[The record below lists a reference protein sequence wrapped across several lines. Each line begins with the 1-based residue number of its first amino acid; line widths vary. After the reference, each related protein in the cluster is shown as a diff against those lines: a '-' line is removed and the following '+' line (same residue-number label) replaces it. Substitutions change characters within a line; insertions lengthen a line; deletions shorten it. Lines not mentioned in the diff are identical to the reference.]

1 MRGRIVLLALVALL
15 VAMPLAAD
23 WAGGLQREVPLDG
36 NGNTWLVHATVNGS
50 MNGLFLLDTGASY
63 CVLAPTAARRLGVKA
78 SGENVEIRTANG
90 VVRAPV
96 IELATN
102 PEALQR
108 EVAAAR
114 ELYEGSARKLSA
126 KRKKAAQEFSRSVT
140 AAAKFRNSTSAIPRR

>member
-1 MRGRIVLLALVALL
+1 MRGRIFLLALVALL

-50 MNGLFLLDTGASY
+50 MSGLFLLDTGASY

-78 SGENVEIRTANG
+78 TGENVEIRTANG

-96 IELATN
+96 IELATVDVGGN
-102 PEALQR
+102 RARQVRAIVHPA
-108 EVAAAR
+108 VAPP
-114 ELYEGSARKLSA
+114 LDGIIGLSFLNH
-126 KRKKAAQEFSRSVT
+126 FSYGVD
-140 AAAKFRNSTSAIPRR
+140 PRRRVLRLN

>member
-50 MNGLFLLDTGASY
+50 MSGLFLLDTGASY

-96 IELATN
+96 IELATVDVGGN
-102 PEALQR
+102 RARQVRAIVHPA
-108 EVAAAR
+108 VAPP
-114 ELYEGSARKLSA
+114 LDGIIGLSFLNH
-126 KRKKAAQEFSRSVT
+126 FSYGVD
-140 AAAKFRNSTSAIPRR
+140 PRRRVLRLN

>member
-1 MRGRIVLLALVALL
+1 MRGRIFLLALVALL

-50 MNGLFLLDTGASY
+50 MSGLFLLDTGASY

-96 IELATN
+96 IELATVDVGGN
-102 PEALQR
+102 RARQVRAIVHPA
-108 EVAAAR
+108 VAPP
-114 ELYEGSARKLSA
+114 LDGIIGLSFLNH
-126 KRKKAAQEFSRSVT
+126 FSYGVD
-140 AAAKFRNSTSAIPRR
+140 PRRRVLRLN

>member
-1 MRGRIVLLALVALL
+1 MRGRIVLLALGALL

-50 MNGLFLLDTGASY
+50 MSGLFLLDTGASY

-78 SGENVEIRTANG
+78 SGESVEIRTANG

-96 IELATN
+96 IELATVDVGGN
-102 PEALQR
+102 RARQVRAIVHPA
-108 EVAAAR
+108 VAPP
-114 ELYEGSARKLSA
+114 LDGIIGLSFLNH
-126 KRKKAAQEFSRSVT
+126 FSYGVD
-140 AAAKFRNSTSAIPRR
+140 PRRRVLRLN

>member
-1 MRGRIVLLALVALL
+1 MRGRIFLLALVALL

-78 SGENVEIRTANG
+78 SGESVEIRTANG

-96 IELATN
+96 IELATVDVGGN
-102 PEALQR
+102 RARQVRAIVHPA
-108 EVAAAR
+108 VAPP
-114 ELYEGSARKLSA
+114 LDGIIGLSFLNH
-126 KRKKAAQEFSRSVT
+126 FSYGVD
-140 AAAKFRNSTSAIPRR
+140 PRRRVLRLN

>member
-78 SGENVEIRTANG
+78 SGESVEIRTANG

-96 IELATN
+96 IELATVDVGGN
-102 PEALQR
+102 RARQVRAIVHPA
-108 EVAAAR
+108 VAPP
-114 ELYEGSARKLSA
+114 LDGIIGLSFLNH
-126 KRKKAAQEFSRSVT
+126 FSYGVD
-140 AAAKFRNSTSAIPRR
+140 PRRRVLRLN

>member
-1 MRGRIVLLALVALL
+1 MRGRIVLLALGALL

-96 IELATN
+96 IELATVDVGGN
-102 PEALQR
+102 RARQVRAIVHPA
-108 EVAAAR
+108 VAPP
-114 ELYEGSARKLSA
+114 LDGIIGLSFLNH
-126 KRKKAAQEFSRSVT
+126 FSYGVD
-140 AAAKFRNSTSAIPRR
+140 PRRRVLRLN

>member
-1 MRGRIVLLALVALL
+1 MRGRILLLALVALL

-96 IELATN
+96 IELATVDVGGN
-102 PEALQR
+102 RARQVRAIVHPA
-108 EVAAAR
+108 VAPP
-114 ELYEGSARKLSA
+114 LDGIIGLSFLNH
-126 KRKKAAQEFSRSVT
+126 FSYGVD
-140 AAAKFRNSTSAIPRR
+140 PRRRVLRLN

>member
-1 MRGRIVLLALVALL
+1 MRGRIVLLALGALL

-50 MNGLFLLDTGASY
+50 MSGLFLLDTGASY

-96 IELATN
+96 IELATVDVGGN
-102 PEALQR
+102 RARQVRAIVHPA
-108 EVAAAR
+108 VAPP
-114 ELYEGSARKLSA
+114 LDGIIGLSFLNH
-126 KRKKAAQEFSRSVT
+126 FSYGVD
-140 AAAKFRNSTSAIPRR
+140 PRRRVLRLN

>member
-15 VAMPLAAD
+15 VAMPLAAV

-50 MNGLFLLDTGASY
+50 MSGLFLLDTGASY

-96 IELATN
+96 IELAT
-102 PEALQR
+102 
-108 EVAAAR
+108 VAVGGNRAR
-114 ELYEGSARKLSA
+114 QVRAIVHPAVAPPLDGIIGLSFLNH
-126 KRKKAAQEFSRSVT
+126 FSYGVD
-140 AAAKFRNSTSAIPRR
+140 PRRRVLRLN

>member
-1 MRGRIVLLALVALL
+1 MRGRILLLALGALL

-96 IELATN
+96 IELATVDVGGN
-102 PEALQR
+102 RARQVRAIVHPA
-108 EVAAAR
+108 VAPP
-114 ELYEGSARKLSA
+114 LDGIIGLSFLNH
-126 KRKKAAQEFSRSVT
+126 FSYGVD
-140 AAAKFRNSTSAIPRR
+140 PRRRVLRLN

>member
-1 MRGRIVLLALVALL
+1 MRGRIVLLALGALL

-50 MNGLFLLDTGASY
+50 MSGLFLLDTGASY

-90 VVRAPV
+90 VVRAPG
-96 IELATN
+96 IELATVDVGGN
-102 PEALQR
+102 RARQVRAIVHPA
-108 EVAAAR
+108 VAPP
-114 ELYEGSARKLSA
+114 LDGIIGLSFLNH
-126 KRKKAAQEFSRSVT
+126 FSYGVD
-140 AAAKFRNSTSAIPRR
+140 PRRRVLRLN

>member
-50 MNGLFLLDTGASY
+50 MSGLFLLDTGASY

-96 IELATN
+96 IELAT
-102 PEALQR
+102 
-108 EVAAAR
+108 VAVGGNRAR
-114 ELYEGSARKLSA
+114 QVRAIVHPAVAPPLDGIIGLSFLNH
-126 KRKKAAQEFSRSVT
+126 FSYGVD
-140 AAAKFRNSTSAIPRR
+140 PRRRVLRLN

>member
-1 MRGRIVLLALVALL
+1 MRGRIVLLALGALL

-50 MNGLFLLDTGASY
+50 VSGLFLLDTGASY

-96 IELATN
+96 IELATVDVGGN
-102 PEALQR
+102 RARQVRAIVHPA
-108 EVAAAR
+108 VAPP
-114 ELYEGSARKLSA
+114 LDGIIGLSFLNH
-126 KRKKAAQEFSRSVT
+126 FSYGVD
-140 AAAKFRNSTSAIPRR
+140 PRRRVLRLN

>member
-96 IELATN
+96 IELATVHVGGN
-102 PEALQR
+102 RARQVRAIVHPA
-108 EVAAAR
+108 VAPP
-114 ELYEGSARKLSA
+114 LDGIIGLSFLNH
-126 KRKKAAQEFSRSVT
+126 FSYGVD
-140 AAAKFRNSTSAIPRR
+140 PRRRVLRLN

>member
-50 MNGLFLLDTGASY
+50 MSGLFLLDTGASY

-78 SGENVEIRTANG
+78 SGESVEIRTANG

-96 IELATN
+96 IELATVDVGGN
-102 PEALQR
+102 RARQVRAIVHPA
-108 EVAAAR
+108 VAPP
-114 ELYEGSARKLSA
+114 LDGIIGLSFLNH
-126 KRKKAAQEFSRSVT
+126 FSYGVD
-140 AAAKFRNSTSAIPRR
+140 PRRRVLRLN

>member
-1 MRGRIVLLALVALL
+1 MRGRIVLLALGALL

-78 SGENVEIRTANG
+78 SGESVEIRTANG

-96 IELATN
+96 IELATVDVGGN
-102 PEALQR
+102 RARQVRAIVHPA
-108 EVAAAR
+108 VAPP
-114 ELYEGSARKLSA
+114 LDGIIGLSFLNH
-126 KRKKAAQEFSRSVT
+126 FSYGVD
-140 AAAKFRNSTSAIPRR
+140 PRRRVLRLN

>member
-96 IELATN
+96 IELATVDVGGN
-102 PEALQR
+102 RARQVRAIVHPA
-108 EVAAAR
+108 VAPP
-114 ELYEGSARKLSA
+114 LDGIIGLSFLNH
-126 KRKKAAQEFSRSVT
+126 FSYGVD
-140 AAAKFRNSTSAIPRR
+140 PRRRVLRLN